1 MIVLPLVLPVPPLPR
16 MEIEPSVVEA
26 RMAEVIQAWER
37 VKELIGKLRMAKADL
52 SEGRKEGAR

>member
-26 RMAEVIQAWER
+26 RMSDVTQAWER